1 MPALVEMPVVA
12 AAAEKEAAQGRF
24 IMKSSRAITFTAPL
38 REVRLVATAA
48 STGPESCPPEAEQAA
63 YERGRRD
70 GEKALSEQLLQQ
82 RAELLELHQGVVE
95 SLRAAA
101 PQVSQETAKTL
112 IEMALEAAQK
122 IIAGMPIQPKMVEAV
137 VREAISQ
144 VEDSAEI
151 TIHLHPDDLAL
162 LRKHQSPILQG
173 LPETGP
179 LRFIN
184 SSEVTRGGCM
194 VHTRFGLL
202 DARRETKIEQ
212 LRQSLSP

>member
-1 MPALVEMPVVA
+1 M
-12 AAAEKEAAQGRF
+12 
-24 IMKSSRAITFTAPL
+24 STTAPG
-38 REVRLVATAA
+38 AA
-48 STGPESCPPEAEQAA
+48 DSPGHESERAA

-70 GEKALSEQLLQQ
+70 GEKALSAQLLQQ

-95 SLRAAA
+95 SLQAAV
-101 PQVSQETAKTL
+101 PQITEETEKIL
-112 IEMALEAAQK
+112 IELALEAAQK
-122 IIAGMPIQPKMVEAV
+122 IIAGMPIQPKIVEAV

-151 TIHLHPDDLAL
+151 AVHLHPDDLAL

-179 LRFIN
+179 LKFVN

-212 LRQSLSP
+212 VRQSLFA

>member
-1 MPALVEMPVVA
+1 MSHH
-12 AAAEKEAAQGRF
+12 QT
-24 IMKSSRAITFTAPL
+24 IMLPAPL
-38 REVRLVATAA
+38 REVRLVSATMPGSPEQAA
-48 STGPESCPPEAEQAA
+48 EHAA

-70 GEKALSEQLLQQ
+70 GEKALSAQLLQQ
-82 RAELLELHQGVVE
+82 RSELLELHQGVVE
-95 SLRAAA
+95 SLRAAV
-101 PQVSQETAKTL
+101 PHITEETEKAL
-112 IEMALEAAQK
+112 IELALEAAQK
-122 IIAGMPIQPKMVEAV
+122 IIAGMPIQPKVVEAV
-137 VREAISQ
+137 VREAIAQ

-151 TIHLHPDDLAL
+151 AVHLHPDDLAL

-179 LRFIN
+179 LKFVS

-212 LRQSLSP
+212 VRQSLFA

>member
-1 MPALVEMPVVA
+1 MKLYKTIRLTKPV
-12 AAAEKEAAQGRF
+12 RD
-24 IMKSSRAITFTAPL
+24 
-38 REVRLVATAA
+38 VRLVGTASPVEA
-48 STGPESCPPEAEQAA
+48 GLREQQAEQAA

-82 RAELLELHQGVVE
+82 RTELLELHQGVVE
-95 SLRAAA
+95 SLRAVV
-101 PQVSQETAKTL
+101 PQVTRETEKAL
-112 IEMALEAAQK
+112 IELALEAAQK
-122 IIAGMPIQPKMVEAV
+122 IVAGLPIEPKMVEAV
-137 VREAISQ
+137 VREAVNQ

-151 TIHLHPDDLAL
+151 TIQLHPDDLAL

-179 LRFIN
+179 LRFAN
-184 SSEVTRGGCM
+184 SSEVTRGGCV

-212 LRQSLSP
+212 LRHSLSA

>member
-1 MPALVEMPVVA
+1 MSP
-12 AAAEKEAAQGRF
+12 
-24 IMKSSRAITFTAPL
+24 KSHHQTITLPTPL
-38 REVRLVATAA
+38 QEVRLVSTTAPGA
-48 STGPESCPPEAEQAA
+48 ADSPERESERAA

-70 GEKALSEQLLQQ
+70 GEKALSTQLLQQ
-82 RAELLELHQGVVE
+82 RTELLELHQGVVE

-101 PQVSQETAKTL
+101 PQITEETEKAL
-112 IEMALEAAQK
+112 IELTLEAAQK
-122 IIAGMPIQPKMVEAV
+122 IIAGMPIQPKIVEAV
-137 VREAISQ
+137 VREAVGQ

-151 TIHLHPDDLAL
+151 AVHLHPDDLAL

-179 LRFIN
+179 LKFVN

-212 LRQSLSP
+212 VRQSLFA

>member
-1 MPALVEMPVVA
+1 
-12 AAAEKEAAQGRF
+12 
-24 IMKSSRAITFTAPL
+24 MKSFKTITFHESL
-38 REVRLVATAA
+38 REVRQLGSAPPLD
-48 STGPESCPPEAEQAA
+48 PEQRQRLAEQAA
-63 YERGRRD
+63 YERGRRE

-82 RAELLELHQGVVE
+82 RTELLDLHQGVVE

-101 PQVSQETAKTL
+101 PQVARETEKAL
-112 IEMALEAAQK
+112 IELALEAAQK
-122 IIAGMPIQPKMVEAV
+122 IVAGMPIQPKMVEAV
-137 VREAISQ
+137 VREAVGQ

-179 LRFIN
+179 LRFAN
-184 SSEVTRGGCM
+184 SSEVSRGGCM
-194 VHTRFGLL
+194 VHTRLGLL

-212 LRQSLSP
+212 LRQSLPK

>member
-1 MPALVEMPVVA
+1 MN
-12 AAAEKEAAQGRF
+12 
-24 IMKSSRAITFTAPL
+24 SRKTITFSAPL
-38 REVRLVATAA
+38 REVRVKAA
-48 STGPESCPPEAEQAA
+48 APPAGAGQQPCAAEQAA
-63 YERGRRD
+63 YDRGRRD

-82 RAELLELHQGVVE
+82 RSELLELHQGVVE
-95 SLRAAA
+95 SLRAAV
-101 PQVSQETAKTL
+101 PQVSQETERIL
-112 IEMALEAAQK
+112 IELALEAAQK
-122 IIAGMPIQPKMVEAV
+122 IVAGMPIQPKIVEAV
-137 VREAISQ
+137 VREAVGE
-144 VEDSAEI
+144 VEDNAEI

-179 LRFIN
+179 LRFTN

-212 LRQSLSP
+212 MRQSLST

>member
-1 MPALVEMPVVA
+1 MITRQTIALPAP
-12 AAAEKEAAQGRF
+12 
-24 IMKSSRAITFTAPL
+24 PL
-38 REVRLVATAA
+38 EVRLV
-48 STGPESCPPEAEQAA
+48 STTDPAVAGSPGQEAERAA

-70 GEKALSEQLLQQ
+70 GEKALSTQLLQQ
-82 RAELLELHQGVVE
+82 RSELLEMHQGVVE
-95 SLRAAA
+95 SLRAAV
-101 PQVSQETAKTL
+101 PQITEETEKIL
-112 IEMALEAAQK
+112 IELALEAAQK
-122 IIAGMPIQPKMVEAV
+122 IIAGMPIQPKVVEAV
-137 VREAISQ
+137 VREAVSQ

-151 TIHLHPDDLAL
+151 TIHLHADDLAL

-179 LRFIN
+179 LKFIS

-212 LRQSLSP
+212 VRQSLFA